1 MRIARVIGKVTL
13 NSQLPDL
20 QPGSY
25 LIVRPYDRAAL
36 AGAGDGT
43 DESEVLYD
51 CLSAREG
58 DLVGLVEGR
67 EASAPFYPQK
77 VPYNAYNACILEA
90 VNFQP
95 VLDVPDSPH

>member
-13 NSQLPDL
+13 NKRLDEL

-25 LIVRPYDRAAL
+25 LIVRTCNRGTL
-36 AGAGDGT
+36 AGRNEGN
-43 DESEVLYD
+43 DETVVVYD
-51 CLSAREG
+51 SLAAREG

-67 EASAPFYPQK
+67 EATSPFRPLR
-77 VPYNAYNACILEA
+77 VPYDSYNACILDT

-95 VLDVPDSPH
+95 VLEVK